1 MKRIAIINYGMG
13 NLRSVE
19 NAVSRLGFK
28 SEIITVPKELDN
40 FDKIILPGVGSF
52 KKAMEL
58 LKINQWI
65 DIIKVNVLEK
75 KKHLFGICLGMQLL
89 ASESE
94 EFGVTKGLNLIE
106 GKVKKLSDLG
116 SDKKIPQIGWNS
128 VFIKNKHK
136 YLNGV
141 PDKSDFYFVNSFVFV
156 PENKDFIIAE
166 TDYGVKFCSAI
177 AKDNIFG
184 TQFHPEK
191 SSNIGRRILQNFLN
205 A

>member
-1 MKRIAIINYGMG
+1 M
-13 NLRSVE
+13 
-19 NAVSRLGFK
+19 
-28 SEIITVPKELDN
+28 
-40 FDKIILPGVGSF
+40 
-52 KKAMEL
+52 
-58 LKINQWI
+58 
-65 DIIKVNVLEK
+65 
-75 KKHLFGICLGMQLL
+75 
-89 ASESE
+89 
-94 EFGVTKGLNLIE
+94 
-106 GKVKKLSDLG
+106 
-116 SDKKIPQIGWNS
+116 
-128 VFIKNKHK
+128 
-136 YLNGV
+136 NGV